1 MDAGKVSQRM
11 YRAIYELKGLEDNLR
26 RPTLMF
32 VKRSLDMSKSKFAYK
47 AINDYLRDYVD
58 LMKLAD
64 DKGFAKLPP
73 DLQAEAVWID
83 RLMTQLQGIDTHLD
97 KCWTMA
103 KKGLDGQE
111 EKILRQCKKV
121 VKETRTPPKGLQ
133 RVVQEW
139 VRGTFPPDDAKPILH
154 LLPFVI
160 ICWAIA
166 DQVDEAL
173 GKKPT

>member
-26 RPTLMF
+26 KPTLMF

-47 AINDYLRDYVD
+47 AINDYLRDYAD
-58 LMKLAD
+58 LTRLAD
-64 DKGFAKLPP
+64 DKEFSKLPP
-73 DLQAEAVWID
+73 TLQAEAVWID
-83 RLMTQLQGIDTHLD
+83 TLMTQLQAVDTHLD
-97 KCWTMA
+97 KSWTIA
-103 KKGLDGQE
+103 KKGLEGQE
-111 EKILRQCKKV
+111 EKILRQCKTV
-121 VKETRTPPKGLQ
+121 VKEVRTPPRGLQ
-133 RVVQEW
+133 RLVQEW

-160 ICWAIA
+160 IAWAIA

-173 GKKPT
+173 VKKPS